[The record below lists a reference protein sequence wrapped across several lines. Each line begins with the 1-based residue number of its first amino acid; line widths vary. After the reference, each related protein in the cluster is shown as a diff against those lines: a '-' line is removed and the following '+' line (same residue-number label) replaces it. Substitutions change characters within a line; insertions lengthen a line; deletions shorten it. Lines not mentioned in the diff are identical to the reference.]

1 MSIYNPNQEERAFLY
16 QEAQDL
22 ELLMKDLGSLTVMVE
37 EVSSKQ
43 SKKNRVN
50 RFRVTFVVAP
60 ESVGMRVQATD
71 SNLFEAAIAAK
82 DETLR
87 QLNAIVNALP
97 RPATSDE
104 HGLKIP
110 PEFLH

>member
-1 MSIYNPNQEERAFLY
+1 MKIYNPNREERAFLY

-22 ELLMKDLGSLTVMVE
+22 EPLMKELGSLSVMVE
-37 EVSSKQ
+37 QLKP
-43 SKKNRVN
+43 KKADAN

-71 SNLFEAAIAAK
+71 SNLFDATIAAK
-82 DETLR
+82 AETQR
-87 QLNAIVNALP
+87 QLNALVNALP
-97 RPATSDE
+97 RQAVGEGHELS
-104 HGLKIP
+104 

>member
-1 MSIYNPNQEERAFLY
+1 
-16 QEAQDL
+16 
-22 ELLMKDLGSLTVMVE
+22 MKDLGSLTVMVE
-37 EVSSKQ
+37 QNKA
-43 SKKNRVN
+43 N

-87 QLNAIVNALP
+87 QLNAIVNSLP
-97 RPATSDE
+97 RSTQAAKD
-104 HGLKIP
+104 GIKIP